1 MEELEEHLSDETQT
15 FVWEEGMERPA
26 TPACVSL
33 QNGYALYRF
42 AYNATGFIR
51 LHVQCEQACVVYLL
65 FDEILTDGDV
75 DFLRLPNCNCF
86 KYYLGVGEHSIM
98 SFAPYTMMYLKA
110 VVKGACTISDV
121 SIIEYQ
127 HPEPAVQIRIPDNQ
141 ALCLIRDSAV
151 RTFRQNAQLFYC
163 KSRICPHRNVYG

>member
-1 MEELEEHLSDETQT
+1 
-15 FVWEEGMERPA
+15 MERPA

-75 DFLRLPNCNCF
+75 DFLRLTNCNCF

-98 SFAPYTMMYLKA
+98 SFAPYTMHNFRCQYHR
-110 VVKGACTISDV
+110 ISAPGTCCADQDSRQSGPLPDSRFCSPDV
-121 SIIEYQ
+121 QTE
-127 HPEPAVQIRIPDNQ
+127 RIG
-141 ALCLIRDSAV
+141 C
-151 RTFRQNAQLFYC
+151 
-163 KSRICPHRNVYG
+163 VYGLPFPGTCRLAV